1 MADVLED
8 LTQVL
13 GHIRSAVLAGD
24 FHLLDGL
31 EREVEALRPGLRG
44 VDPARL
50 SPLLA
55 QADANQRLLLAAS
68 RGVRAAQRRL
78 AELSRAMQGFQTYD
92 SDGQMMPEGAKAM
105 QLSRRI

>member
-8 LTQVL
+8 LSQVL

-31 EREVEALRPGLRG
+31 EQEIELLRPRLYG

-50 SPLLA
+50 SPLLT
-55 QADANQRLLLAAS
+55 QAAANQRLLLAAS

-78 AELSRAMQGFQTYD
+78 AELSRAMEGFQTYD
-92 SDGQMMPEGAKAM
+92 AGGQMMPEGARATH
-105 QLSRRI
+105 LSRRI